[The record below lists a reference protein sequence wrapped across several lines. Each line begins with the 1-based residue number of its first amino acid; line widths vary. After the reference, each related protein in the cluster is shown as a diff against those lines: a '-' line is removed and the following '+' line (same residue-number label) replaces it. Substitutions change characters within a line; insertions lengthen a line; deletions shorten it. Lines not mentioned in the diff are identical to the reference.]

1 MKPVKVLYLNGNIMK
16 RGGIEAFMMNYFR
29 NIDHSKVHI
38 DFVVHGYEKG
48 AYDDEIKS
56 AGSKIYHVPG
66 GRDYDKVSPQNIVWF
81 ETEADAIAAGFRRAK
96 Q

>member
-29 NIDHSKVHI
+29 NIDRSKIHI

-48 AYDDEIKS
+48 VYDDEINS
-56 AGSKIYHVPG
+56 AGSKIYHVPVKSKHPLI
-66 GRDYDKVSPQNIVWF
+66 YAKELKKVF
-81 ETEADAIAAGFRRAK
+81 ESDN
-96 Q
+96 